1 MICVKFPAFCDLRAH
16 LRIRLALLLQTC
28 VWLASTCESGWI
40 RTSISDPNYP
50 WSRCLWFS
58 LFWPWHLNLRRF
70 RGSLLSKIN
79 ALYSMPYIPFLTSKA
94 ASSQKTF
101 QFLFVKLR
109 SWGTSVFKPHLFL
122 TDAGPKFDKFERK
135 RKRETWNSLQML
147 NETLSGFGKTNRQF
161 IACARSWLYGGR
173 GSGATWCYLTCLT
186 RILPVIRRRKAC
198 TFVVELSRHIGG

>member
-1 MICVKFPAFCDLRAH
+1 MICVKFPAFCDLRAD
-16 LRIRLALLLQTC
+16 LRIRLPLLLQTC
-28 VWLASTCESGWI
+28 VDLRRLASPDESELRYPIQTI
-40 RTSISDPNYP
+40 RGHGVCDFHCFDLGILIWED
-50 WSRCLWFS
+50 FED
-58 LFWPWHLNLRRF
+58 
-70 RGSLLSKIN
+70 LSCPK
-79 ALYSMPYIPFLTSKA
+79 SMPYIPCLNNKFLTSKA

-161 IACARSWLYGGR
+161 VACARSWLYGGR
-173 GSGATWCYLTCLT
+173 GGEMGEVE
-186 RILPVIRRRKAC
+186 RRDVILLV
-198 TFVVELSRHIGG
+198 